1 MVLLIKLIILVL
13 YLRIPSWLRQML
25 WGYDVRFK
33 ALEKTLSNHT
43 NKKVSTEDL
52 VKMAKFVLKN
62 NYLEFNGKVKQQISG
77 KSIGTKF
84 VLLTP
89 VYVWTK

>member
-1 MVLLIKLIILVL
+1 
-13 YLRIPSWLRQML
+13 ML